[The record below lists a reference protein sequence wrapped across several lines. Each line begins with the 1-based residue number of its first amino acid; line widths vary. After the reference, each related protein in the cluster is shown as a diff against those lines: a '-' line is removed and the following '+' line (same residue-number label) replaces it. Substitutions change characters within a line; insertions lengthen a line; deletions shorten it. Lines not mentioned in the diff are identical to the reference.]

1 MTRHGGS
8 GWLEK
13 LGSGHLVNRGE
24 SEGILSHSGIRLPY
38 SVGSAHGPTAYE
50 VFDSTT
56 VPDPSNGGCLWT
68 EAFRLHPAI
77 VCAEICGAGR
87 CHGPS

>member
-1 MTRHGGS
+1 MGETAFNPPA
-8 GWLEK
+8 
-13 LGSGHLVNRGE
+13 LVAALDQLR
-24 SEGILSHSGIRLPY
+24 
-38 SVGSAHGPTAYE
+38 VKKTAYE